1 MIDRDDRLI
10 AEKYSSRGKLIA
22 EADWPKFGRY
32 PGDDPG
38 DDPGADRDQWASYT
52 NRGTELHI
60 GAYTPE
66 RSKEFGQY
74 FYDVLKTRPFSHSP
88 VPNVSDEAIYAHVD
102 NWIADQLSR
111 RNIDPANPPPEW
123 VNVIESIKGLV
134 PAAMMDAR
142 EEEATTEMYSEAIP
156 HNLPHPGTVQKS
168 IASSPRLSDKPGVN
182 GAIEYITRA
191 IYKVT
196 VPDSTETRNQLYDE
210 PPTEEEREWLYR
222 LVDSMSMFTLPGKQ
236 WGGEEFKQV
245 RDALSNLKFSGKFG
259 NSTRNQVIT
268 YIDSIIKDEFSQG
281 STVGDLEVPELQ
293 NIPKDADYSGMEQ
306 DMTTNK
312 KFKEFFLEY
321 DADFGTVPTPAADFG
336 KAGAPQAAP
345 TSPVDHTKPGSAPP
359 PATADTISTLKSAK
373 PGDNFNM
380 IQVGDALWPDDSIT
394 NRHAIELKLY
404 RPLKIGSIVK
414 DMAFYAK
421 HKDFD
426 TMDKRTGAPQGGGGW
441 DEFIKELE
449 RQAGGTWMTDY
460 GDNFEDY
467 RFSDDTPGIM
477 KLGWNP
483 LKWPENYSKE
493 VDKQGMTPE
502 MKWLPQVKV
511 WKVSDDSRA
520 PGTVGMMS
528 TYSTANPMEYWQKK
542 MNTAAG
548 VGDSDAD
555 RASDAADRQKNKEYI
570 DAIAKKMA
578 AGKKEWWT

>member
-22 EADWPKFGRY
+22 EADWPKFGRF

-38 DDPGADRDQWASYT
+38 PDPNIYRKSGET
-52 NRGTELHI
+52 IRGNELHI

-74 FYDVLKTRPFSHSP
+74 LYYVLRTSSTT
-88 VPNVSDEAIYAHVD
+88 VSDEAIQAHVD
-102 NWIADQLSR
+102 GWIADQLAS
-111 RNIDPANPPPEW
+111 RNIDSTNPPPEW
-123 VNVIESIKGLV
+123 ANTIESIKELV

-142 EEEATTEMYSEAIP
+142 EEEAGMYSEAVP

-168 IASSPRLSDKPGVN
+168 IASSPRLSDKPGVD

-196 VPDSTETRNQLYDE
+196 VPTSVTAPRAAYPKRSGTTTYDE
-210 PPTEEEREWLYR
+210 PPTEEEREWLYSM
-222 LVDSMSMFTLPGKQ
+222 VDSMSISTSGKQ

-268 YIDSIIKDEFSQG
+268 YIDSIIKDKFSQG

-293 NIPKDADYSGMEQ
+293 DIPKDADYSGMEQ

-321 DADFGTVPTPAADFG
+321 DADFGSSPTPAADFG
-336 KAGAPQAAP
+336 KTGAPQAAP
-345 TSPVDHTKPGSAPP
+345 TSPVDPAKPGSAPP
-359 PATADTISTLKSAK
+359 PATPDTISMLKSAK

-394 NRHAIELKLY
+394 NRHAIELRLY

-414 DMAFYAK
+414 DMAFHAK

-426 TMDKRTGAPQGGGGW
+426 VMNKRTGAPQGGGGW

-493 VDKQGMTPE
+493 VDKEGMTPE

-520 PGTVGMMS
+520 PDTVGMMS

-542 MNTAAG
+542 MTTAMG

-555 RASDAADRQKNKEYI
+555 RAADAADRQKNKEYI

>member
-1 MIDRDDRLI
+1 MIDKDDRLI
-10 AEKYSSRGKLIA
+10 AERYSSRGKLITEA
-22 EADWPKFGRY
+22 EWPKLGRF

-38 DDPGADRDQWASYT
+38 DDPGPDRSQWDSYT
-52 NRGTELHI
+52 NRGNELHI

-74 FYDVLKTRPFSHSP
+74 LYDVLKTRPFSHSP
-88 VPNVSDEAIYAHVD
+88 VPTVSDEAIYAHVD

-111 RNIDPANPPPEW
+111 RNPPIDPTNPPPEW

-142 EEEATTEMYSEAIP
+142 EEEADKNLTGTGDAPHSEAMIWEAEYIP
-156 HNLPHPGTVQKS
+156 VPGSPLRTTVTDTPEG
-168 IASSPRLSDKPGVN
+168 AS
-182 GAIEYITRA
+182 EYITQF
-191 IYKVT
+191 IYNTTKNNKPPSESSKRILFKMGDDLFDRFNAEQVKWIR
-196 VPDSTETRNQLYDE
+196 DQLSSK
-210 PPTEEEREWLYR
+210 T
-222 LVDSMSMFTLPGKQ
+222 FT
-236 WGGEEFKQV
+236 
-245 RDALSNLKFSGKFG
+245 SKFG
-259 NSTRNQVIT
+259 NSIRSILVTRIDDIT
-268 YIDSIIKDEFSQG
+268 KQKYPQT
-281 STVGDLEVPELQ
+281 STVGGLEVPELG

-306 DMTTNK
+306 DTTTNK

-321 DADFGTVPTPAADFG
+321 DADFGSSPTPAADFG
-336 KAGAPQAAP
+336 KVGTPQTVGAP
-345 TSPVDHTKPGSAPP
+345 TSPVDHAKPGSAPP
-359 PATADTISTLKSAK
+359 PAPADTISTLKSAK

-394 NRHAIELKLY
+394 NRHAIELRLY

-467 RFSDDTPGIM
+467 RYSDDTPGIM

-493 VDKQGMTPE
+493 VDKEGMTPE

-511 WKVSDDSRA
+511 WKVDDDNRV
-520 PGTVGMMS
+520 PDTVGMMS
-528 TYSTANPMEYWQKK
+528 TYSTADPMGYWKK
-542 MNTAAG
+542 KSTTAGAIG
-548 VGDSDAD
+548 STDAD
-555 RASDAADRQKNKEYI
+555 RAADTAARQKSSEYI